1 MISNKQSPLKIY
13 VSWDVIFFK
22 TPKLPEHMTVQVD
35 GEIPESKENNS
46 NDNES
51 SELVDSGSKNTE
63 DIPLE
68 RELGSESNIE
78 IAEENAEESLPREL
92 CWLKRIKKTPTI
104 NNNPRYSK
112 TSYLH

>member
-1 MISNKQSPLKIY
+1 
-13 VSWDVIFFK
+13 VIFFK

-46 NDNES
+46 NNNES

-68 RELGSESNIE
+68 REL
-78 IAEENAEESLPREL
+78 
-92 CWLKRIKKTPTI
+92 
-104 NNNPRYSK
+104 
-112 TSYLH
+112 